1 MTDTDDAAD
10 AATDTDM
17 TDTGDAALFEPAGPD
32 RWTPTEWSRGPWDPD
47 HCHGGPVAAL
57 LARAIEQTE
66 PGEVDWQVAR
76 LTVELTRPVPVG
88 RPLDLRT
95 TVERPGRRVGLVAA
109 VMSDGDTEVARVR
122 GLRIRRDQLEV
133 AESPVSAVA
142 DEATDGGEFPAP
154 PEQSRLERPTF
165 IGPDVERVSFA
176 TRACEHRFAAG
187 GWAEPGP
194 VAVWIR
200 LTVPVVPGE
209 EPTGPQ
215 RTAAAADFGNGVSSV
230 LPWDQFL
237 FINPDLTVHLL
248 RPAEGEWIGLRAVTR
263 IGTQGA
269 GLAQSSLHDLHG
281 IVGRG
286 LQSLFVAPR

>member
-1 MTDTDDAAD
+1 MSTEPSVP
-10 AATDTDM
+10 
-17 TDTGDAALFEPAGPD
+17 GALFEPAGVD
-32 RWTPTEWSRGPWDPD
+32 RWTATEWSRGPWDPE

-57 LARAIEQTE
+57 LARAVEQT
-66 PGEVDWQVAR
+66 GRGDVDWQVAR

-88 RPLDLRT
+88 RPLDLRAD
-95 TVERPGRRVGLVAA
+95 VERPGRRVGLVAA
-109 VMSDGDTEVARVR
+109 GLSAGPTEVARVR
-122 GLRIRRDQLEV
+122 GLRIRRDPLE
-133 AESPVSAVA
+133 AIETPTSAMA
-142 DEATDGGEFPAP
+142 DETTDGGEFPAP
-154 PEQSRLERPTF
+154 PEQSRLERPAF
-165 IGPDVERVSFA
+165 MGDGLEPVSFA

-209 EPTGPQ
+209 EPTGLQ

-248 RPAEGEWIGLRAVTR
+248 RPADGEWIGLRAITR

-269 GLAQSSLHDLHG
+269 GLAQSSLHDVRGL
-281 IVGRG
+281 VGRS